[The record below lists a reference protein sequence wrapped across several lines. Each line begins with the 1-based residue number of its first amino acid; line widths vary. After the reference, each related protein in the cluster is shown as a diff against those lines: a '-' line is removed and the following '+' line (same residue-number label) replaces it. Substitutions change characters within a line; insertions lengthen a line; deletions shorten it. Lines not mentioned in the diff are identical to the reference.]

1 MSAADGARGWTVAEP
16 PSISFQLAH
25 IDGARW
31 ERGTGSLAALELRDL
46 RLGAAS
52 NGALGA
58 WHVRVAPDAAEPE
71 PARHAHALDF
81 QFLYLIAGAAEIEHE
96 DGSMVHLV
104 SSDAAMLPAGLT
116 HRARLSRDFEAIVFI
131 APAHEDPTPSAGGG
145 WLHDRNPRYLTEG
158 ERAFE
163 RRGLRSFFEY
173 RDLGT
178 TEPTAGRV
186 HANVLRALEPQEAG
200 TGWHFHSMG
209 QLVFV
214 LSGVAEVNVAGHG
227 HIVTGAGDSM
237 CVGAGI
243 AHNVH
248 SFTADYS
255 LIEFC
260 IPSEYD
266 TVAVELV

>member
-1 MSAADGARGWTVAEP
+1 MSAVDRAGAWTAAEP

-25 IDGARW
+25 LDGASW
-31 ERGTGSLAALELRDL
+31 ERGTGTLAALELRDL

-58 WHVRVAPDAAEPE
+58 WHLRVAADAVEPE
-71 PARHAHALDF
+71 LAQGAHGLDF
-81 QFLYLIAGAAEIEHE
+81 QFLYLIAGEAEIEHA
-96 DGSMVHLV
+96 DGFTVSLV
-104 SSDAAMLPAGLT
+104 SSDAAMLSAGLS
-116 HRARLSRDFEAIVFI
+116 HRARLSGDFEAIVFT
-131 APAHEDPTPSAGGG
+131 APAHPQTPSAGGG
-145 WLHDRNPRYLTEG
+145 WSDDGPPRYLTDG
-158 ERAFE
+158 EQAFE

-178 TEPTAGRV
+178 DEPTAGRV

-227 HIVTGAGDSM
+227 HIITGAGDSM